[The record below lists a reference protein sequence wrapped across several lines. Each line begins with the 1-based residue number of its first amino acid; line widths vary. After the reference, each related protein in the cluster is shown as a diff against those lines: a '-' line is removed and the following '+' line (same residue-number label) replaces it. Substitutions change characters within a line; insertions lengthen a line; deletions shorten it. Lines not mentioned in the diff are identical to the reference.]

1 MFEFLSKLFGGVE
14 GSKNRA
20 KERLRLVLVHDRASL
35 SPGLVEALKEEL
47 IEVITKY
54 MEIDE
59 EGLEVNFDKS
69 DDSVALIANIPV
81 KSVKRGMGE
90 APGGKRQSKGRGQQG
105 GKKR

>member
-1 MFEFLSKLFGGVE
+1 
-14 GSKNRA
+14 
-20 KERLRLVLVHDRASL
+20 
-35 SPGLVEALKEEL
+35 
-47 IEVITKY
+47 